1 MSKAA
6 KKGEKFR
13 LNVVTGDTDH
23 DVELVQVDDDTQD
36 AAGLNVDSLAE
47 EHAEPSIVAT
57 KDGRMIIEMKPGK
70 TCEICSVTF
79 KSAKIF
85 KKHKAECLEKISE
98 FADTLEKEKNAAMIA
113 QPGEEFFK
121 YCNPNPDNPCYC
133 CGEDVSTAHVGHI
146 KCKLCPKS
154 FKAYDYLERHLQ
166 AVHSDTSAFG
176 CTQCNAKCPSEKVL
190 NEHMMTHSVGK
201 PFSCLKCG
209 KDFTRKYHLERHL
222 NHSSCGEIPK
232 YLLPCEVCGK
242 EFTRLDNLREHLRY
256 HMGEA
261 KRKRDYQCPHC
272 EKAFYGS
279 SLLNIHIRTHT
290 GEKPFPCDL
299 CTKTFPSTGALRKHR
314 RSHTGERPYRCP
326 ECSATF
332 AAKETL
338 NRHRKTHTGEKP
350 HECTMC
356 NKKFIQATQLR
367 AHMFHHTGENGFQ
380 CDHCEQTFNR
390 KSRLDEH
397 VRFVHLK
404 ETPLSCELCPKTFT
418 RREDLHRHHDTHS
431 DVKEYECTQCGKM
444 FGSRQAL
451 KMHERTHAIEEPC
464 ICSICKHS
472 FIRRDCLIRH
482 IRTRHNGC
490 PEAMSKV
497 PPKKVQSEKQPPEGV
512 LLEIEE
518 VNETTEGDRLGT
530 LPEEADEDEQ
540 MLEIDGEVYQI
551 TPLEDIQLVKIN
563 TRRKDIKKESQPVE
577 EIPLVTPKVEPVPIE
592 IKKVAAKPKRS
603 LSVKPPAPEV
613 GPPEVLPAVES
624 VESVVFSEEVAPP
637 VENEP
642 QKEKKKRKRAAE
654 NASIV
659 IPTKIKI
666 EQQDQDD
673 CMPIFLSD
681 AVLKEKVNELLR
693 MLIDEEVLEEFGW
706 PRAPVDRVLSQVI
719 KRCGHKPASVA
730 ETGDYTTRMREN
742 TKILFAL
749 TMEDDSI
756 RMLLNNHT
764 IDEVIM
770 SVLKSK

>member
-1 MSKAA
+1 
-6 KKGEKFR
+6 
-13 LNVVTGDTDH
+13 
-23 DVELVQVDDDTQD
+23 
-36 AAGLNVDSLAE
+36 
-47 EHAEPSIVAT
+47 
-57 KDGRMIIEMKPGK
+57 
-70 TCEICSVTF
+70 
-79 KSAKIF
+79 
-85 KKHKAECLEKISE
+85 
-98 FADTLEKEKNAAMIA
+98 
-113 QPGEEFFK
+113 
-121 YCNPNPDNPCYC
+121 
-133 CGEDVSTAHVGHI
+133 
-146 KCKLCPKS
+146 
-154 FKAYDYLERHLQ
+154 
-166 AVHSDTSAFG
+166 
-176 CTQCNAKCPSEKVL
+176 
-190 NEHMMTHSVGK
+190 
-201 PFSCLKCG
+201 
-209 KDFTRKYHLERHL
+209 
-222 NHSSCGEIPK
+222 
-232 YLLPCEVCGK
+232 
-242 EFTRLDNLREHLRY
+242 
-256 HMGEA
+256 
-261 KRKRDYQCPHC
+261 
-272 EKAFYGS
+272 
-279 SLLNIHIRTHT
+279 
-290 GEKPFPCDL
+290 
-299 CTKTFPSTGALRKHR
+299 
-314 RSHTGERPYRCP
+314 
-326 ECSATF
+326 
-332 AAKETL
+332 
-338 NRHRKTHTGEKP
+338 
-350 HECTMC
+350 
-356 NKKFIQATQLR
+356 
-367 AHMFHHTGENGFQ
+367 
-380 CDHCEQTFNR
+380 
-390 KSRLDEH
+390 
-397 VRFVHLK
+397 
-404 ETPLSCELCPKTFT
+404 
-418 RREDLHRHHDTHS
+418 
-431 DVKEYECTQCGKM
+431 
-444 FGSRQAL
+444 
-451 KMHERTHAIEEPC
+451 
-464 ICSICKHS
+464 
-472 FIRRDCLIRH
+472 
-482 IRTRHNGC
+482 
-490 PEAMSKV
+490 MSKV

-603 LSVKPPAPEV
+603 LSVKPPAPEMV
-613 GPPEVLPAVES
+613 PPEVLPAVES

-637 VENEP
+637 VQNEP

-770 SVLKSK
+770 SVLKSKWKGNIFCVTRVVSAINTFVRR

>member
-23 DVELVQVDDDTQD
+23 DVELVQVDEDTQD
-36 AAGLNVDSLAE
+36 ATGLNVDSLAE

-98 FADTLEKEKNAAMIA
+98 FADTLEKEKNAAMVA

-603 LSVKPPAPEV
+603 LSVKPPAPEMV
-613 GPPEVLPAVES
+613 PPEVLPAVES